1 MRPPDGPVTTTR
13 QDAGRAAGSSGHA
26 ESPVRAG
33 TRLRC
38 VTATLRTTNSA
49 ARDISAD
56 AIVVAVSQGPDG
68 PLLAAGAGDV
78 DAALGGTLIETLT
91 VLGATGK
98 AEEVTRTVSGGKLAA
113 PVIAAVG
120 IGRAAD
126 SDPGSADAELLR
138 RSAGAAVRSL
148 AAPRVRRIA
157 LALPAGDPASAEAA
171 ALGALLGSYYFG
183 RYRSNGLPPT
193 ELTLVAS
200 GDHVGSAVGR
210 AQVLGAAVS
219 LVRDMVNTSPSHLY
233 PEIFAA
239 EAAKIAA
246 ETGLGLE
253 ILDESGLRAGGYGG
267 ISGVGQGS
275 VHPPRLVRL
284 SYQHP
289 DASRTVVFAGKGIT
303 FDSGGLSLKP
313 PKAMETMKSDMGGAA
328 AVLAAL
334 QAIAALRPAVNV
346 VGYLPLAENMP
357 GSGAQR
363 PSDVITI
370 YGGTT
375 VEVLNTDAEGR
386 LVLADAL
393 ARSAAD
399 APDLLVD
406 IATLTGAQVIALGT
420 RVAGVMANDDAVRDG
435 VADAATRAGEAMWP
449 MPLPEELRKGLDS
462 KVADLA
468 NVAAERDGGMLTA
481 GLFLREF
488 VPDGVRWAHLD
499 IAGPSFHEGEP
510 YGYTPRGGT
519 GAGVRTLVQIA
530 LDAADR
536 RL

>member
-1 MRPPDGPVTTTR
+1 M
-13 QDAGRAAGSSGHA
+13 
-26 ESPVRAG
+26 
-33 TRLRC
+33 
-38 VTATLRTTNSA
+38 TATLRTTTSA
-49 ARDISAD
+49 PRDVSAD
-56 AIVVAVSQGPDG
+56 ALVIGISQGHDG
-68 PLLAAGAGDV
+68 PVLTAGAADV
-78 DAALGGTLIETLT
+78 DAALGGGLIDTLCA
-91 VLGATGK
+91 LGATGK
-98 AEEVTRTVSGGKLAA
+98 AEEVTRTVSAGRLAT
-113 PVIAAVG
+113 PLIAAVG
-120 IGRAAD
+120 IGTAAE
-126 SDPGSADAELLR
+126 SDPGGADAEILR
-138 RSAGAAVRSL
+138 RCAGAAVRSL
-148 AAPRVRRIA
+148 ASPNIRAIA
-157 LALPAGDPASAEAA
+157 LALPAGDAVSAQATM
-171 ALGALLGSYYFG
+171 LGALLGNYSFG
-183 RYRSNGLPPT
+183 RYLSNGHVPAD
-193 ELTLVAS
+193 LTLVAP
-200 GDHVGSAVGR
+200 GDHVDAAVAR
-210 AQVLGAAVS
+210 AEVLGAAVT
-219 LVRDMVNTSPSHLY
+219 LVRDLVNTSPSHLY
-233 PEIFAA
+233 PETFAA
-239 EAAKIAA
+239 KAAEVAASAGLDLEMLDEAA
-246 ETGLGLE
+246 LGE
-253 ILDESGLRAGGYGG
+253 GGYGG
-267 ISGVGQGS
+267 IFGVGQGS

-284 SYQHP
+284 GYRHTG
-289 DASRTVVFAGKGIT
+289 ASRTVVFAGKGIT

-334 QAIAALRPAVNV
+334 QAIAAIGPAVNV

-393 ARSAAD
+393 ARSGAD

-406 IATLTGAQVIALGT
+406 IATLTGAQVIALGN
-420 RVAGVMANDDAVRDG
+420 RVSGVMANDDAVRDG
-435 VADAATRAGEAMWP
+435 VVDAAARAGEAMWP

-499 IAGPSFHEGEP
+499 IAGPSFHDGEP
-510 YGYTPRGGT
+510 YGYTAKGGT
-519 GAGVRTLVQIA
+519 GVAVRTLVQIA
-530 LDAADR
+530 QDVADG

>member
-1 MRPPDGPVTTTR
+1 M
-13 QDAGRAAGSSGHA
+13 
-26 ESPVRAG
+26 
-33 TRLRC
+33 
-38 VTATLRTTNSA
+38 TATLRTSPSA
-49 ARDISAD
+49 ARDVSAD
-56 AIVVAVSQGPDG
+56 AIVIAIGQGDG
-68 PLLAAGAGDV
+68 GPVLAPGAGDV
-78 DAALGGTLIETLT
+78 DAALGGGLLETLAA
-91 VLGATGK
+91 LGATGK
-98 AEEVTRTVSGGKLAA
+98 AEEVTKTVSAGKLSA
-113 PVIAAVG
+113 PLIAAVG
-120 IGRAAD
+120 IGTASAAN
-126 SDPGSADAELLR
+126 SGSADAEVLR
-138 RSAGAAVRSL
+138 RAAGAAVRSL
-148 AAPRVRRIA
+148 RSPTIRTIA
-157 LALPAGDPASAEAA
+157 LALPAGDPASAEAT
-171 ALGALLGSYYFG
+171 ALGALLGGYHFG
-183 RYRSNGLPPT
+183 RYRTNGHPAA
-193 ELTLVAS
+193 ELTLVT
-200 GDHVGSAVGR
+200 GDDPAVAAAVSK
-210 AQVLGAAVS
+210 AQVLAAAVT
-219 LVRDMVNTSPSHLY
+219 LVRDLVNTSPSHLY
-233 PEIFAA
+233 PESFAEQA
-239 EAAKIAA
+239 GQIAAAAGLGYDVLDEAALA
-246 ETGLGLE
+246 
-253 ILDESGLRAGGYGG
+253 DGGYGG
-267 ISGVGQGS
+267 ITGVGQGS

-313 PKAMETMKSDMGGAA
+313 PKAMEAMKSDMGGAA

-334 QAIAALRPAVNV
+334 QAIAALKPAVNV

-393 ARSAAD
+393 ARSEAD
-399 APDLLVD
+399 QPDLLVD
-406 IATLTGAQVIALGT
+406 IATLTGAQVVALGT
-420 RVAGVMANDDAVRDG
+420 RVSAVMANDEDVRDG
-435 VADAATRAGEAMWP
+435 VVDAATRAGEAMWP

-468 NVAAERDGGMLTA
+468 NVAGDRDGGMLVA

-510 YGYTPRGGT
+510 YGYTAKGGT
-519 GAGVRTLVQIA
+519 GAATRTLVQIA
-530 LDAADR
+530 QDVADG